1 MSTVEL
7 SRENFVETVSGPG
20 IVFVDFWAEWCGP
33 CRRFAP
39 VFEAAS
45 QAHADVVFAKVDTDA
60 HRDLAGGL
68 GIASIPT
75 LMAFREGYLVFREA
89 GALSRPQLDEVITAV
104 KSLDMEKLKAE
115 ASVSAETSEDA
126 SVR

>member
-1 MSTVEL
+1 MGTVEL
-7 SRENFVETVSGPG
+7 TRDNFVETVNGPG
-20 IVFVDFWAEWCGP
+20 VVFVDFWAEWCGP
-33 CRRFAP
+33 CRRFGP

-45 QAHADVVFAKVDTDA
+45 QTHEDVVFAKVDTDA
-60 HRDLAGGL
+60 NRELAGGL

-89 GALSRPQLDEVITAV
+89 GALSGPQLEKVITAV

-115 ASVSAETSEDA
+115 ATASETA
-126 SVR
+126 